1 MSSIPVFQ
9 RGGTIIPRKERVRRS
24 SECMAGDPYTL
35 YVALSPQGVTMSRD
49 QIESVVRSVETLL
62 SEAEALKNHCRRQN
76 EETRLVIVELR
87 RDNRELQDKYVQAE
101 LDMAEMKRAVNE
113 LVDMKVAFEA
123 RERQVR
129 KLSKQL

>member
-1 MSSIPVFQ
+1 
-9 RGGTIIPRKERVRRS
+9 
-24 SECMAGDPYTL
+24 
-35 YVALSPQGVTMSRD
+35 MSRD
-49 QIESVVRSVETLL
+49 QIESVVRSVEKLL
-62 SEAEALKNHCRRQN
+62 SEAEVLKNHCRRQN

-101 LDMAEMKRAVNE
+101 LDMAVMKRAVNE